1 MGRKEFE
8 STAAHT
14 HKHQT
19 KERTERKNRQHTIK
33 SEFLIFP
40 AGSRMENRSINT
52 SGAEGSLRQQQQ
64 QTGSSERENKVLEE
78 KKEAAGAE
86 QVLLLLLLLCC
97 CPGQSINKWSS
108 LFTSDLMPKKNP
120 HRRAAGRR

>member
-1 MGRKEFE
+1 
-8 STAAHT
+8 
-14 HKHQT
+14 
-19 KERTERKNRQHTIK
+19 
-33 SEFLIFP
+33 
-40 AGSRMENRSINT
+40 MENRSINT

-86 QVLLLLLLLCC
+86 QVLLLLLLCC

-108 LFTSDLMPKKNP
+108 LFTSDLMPKEKP
-120 HRRAAGRR
+120 TPKSCEQAVI